1 MAQANI
7 PRAQVV
13 PEFWGGGEEEHRR
26 KMATAINQIQKG
38 VTNNHFSVTL
48 EAGETITEVMH
59 PPVRPGSAV
68 HLTPGSASAA
78 TSFAEGVIWV
88 EAENEKAIIHHD
100 ASEVT
105 DRIFHLAFF
114 G

>member
-1 MAQANI
+1 MSQSNI

-13 PEFWGGGEEEHRR
+13 PEFWKGDEEEHRR
-26 KMATAINQIQKG
+26 KMATAINQLQKG
-38 VTNNHFSVTL
+38 VTNNHFAVTL
-48 EAGETITEVMH
+48 EVNATTTEVTH

-78 TSFAEGVIWV
+78 TSFAEGAIWV
-88 EAENEKAIIHHD
+88 EAESERAIIHHD
-100 ASEVT
+100 SSSLS
-105 DRIFHLAFF
+105 DRIFHLSFA

>member
-1 MAQANI
+1 MGQSNI

-13 PEFWGGGEEEHRR
+13 PEFWKGDEEEHRR

-38 VTNNHFSVTL
+38 VTNNHFKVTL
-48 EAGETITEVMH
+48 EVNETTTEVMH

-78 TSFAEGVIWV
+78 TSFADGNIWV
-88 EAENEKAIIHHD
+88 EAKNEKAIIHHD
-100 ASEVT
+100 ASSVT
-105 DRIFHLAFF
+105 DRIFHLSFA